1 MIAKFKMK
9 KAFILPF
16 VLIFVLSL
24 SIIVVNFIEN
34 FNSKIKAPV
43 YDIITTKNLIYKNV
57 ETILK
62 NNLKNYESTDNPD
75 LKKILNKPILL
86 NDKKNTLKI
95 KLTLSK
101 KSALID
107 INKIKFDNKLWADSF
122 DDRYETSNAG
132 YLFELIE
139 DIRKNRSELLD
150 NDYRFVQKK
159 IYNLAHLQQ
168 IIDYYYEQTGDKNIK
183 KISFSKIFC
192 FDTCE
197 KVFYCN
203 SINKNEDL
211 ERLIVNNI
219 EMDYDEEDGFIIDC
233 KNLDT
238 FKNALNK
245 KYKDTFNTKDTIDD
259 KLIGNLTYIVN
270 DVKYKVNF
278 VYNLKKPHKIEEFDV
293 KEI

>member
-1 MIAKFKMK
+1 MIARFKMK

-34 FNSKIKAPV
+34 FNNKIKAPV
-43 YDIITTKNLIYKNV
+43 YNTITTKNLIYKNV

-62 NNLKNYESTDNPD
+62 SKLEKYTSVDAIKD
-75 LKKILNKPILL
+75 IIDVPILL
-86 NDKKNTLKI
+86 NDKKNTLKLELI
-95 KLTLSK
+95 LSK
-101 KSALID
+101 KDALID
-107 INKIKFDNKLWADSF
+107 INKINLKKSFWGDQF
-122 DDRYETSNAG
+122 DDRYETSEAG
-132 YLFELIE
+132 YFFGLIK
-139 DIRKNRSELLD
+139 DVIKGKSILADD
-150 NDYRFVQKK
+150 NHRFVQGK

-183 KISFSKIFC
+183 KIPFSKIFC

-219 EMDYDEEDGFIIDC
+219 EMDYYEENGFIIDC

-245 KYKDTFNTKDTIDD
+245 KYKDTFNITDKINN
-259 KLIGNLTYIVN
+259 KLIGYLTYIVN
-270 DVKYKVNF
+270 NVKYKVNF
-278 VYNLKKPHKIEEFDV
+278 VYNLINSKIEEFDV
-293 KEI
+293 KEN